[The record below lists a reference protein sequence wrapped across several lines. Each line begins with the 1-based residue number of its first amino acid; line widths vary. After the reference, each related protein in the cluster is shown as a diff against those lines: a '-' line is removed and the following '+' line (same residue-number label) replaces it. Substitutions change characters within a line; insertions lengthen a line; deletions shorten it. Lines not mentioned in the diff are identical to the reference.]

1 MDYTKKPFNLTEA
14 DLTWVEQTFASMT
27 QEEKLNQV
35 FVDMLWNNP
44 PIVIHQSDLLDGL
57 TFY

>member
-1 MDYTKKPFNLTEA
+1 MDYTKKPFYLTEA
-14 DLTWVEQTFASMT
+14 DLAWIEKTFASMT

-44 PIVIHQSDLLDGL
+44 PKEVEAQ
-57 TFY
+57 